1 MDEKINNQSIE
12 RLDITCATIKKLKD
26 SKITKIGQ
34 LCKKSR
40 TDLKELS
47 FESYEINK
55 IDIELQLLGLN
66 LRGSL

>member
-12 RLDITCATIKKLKD
+12 RLDITCAAIKKLKD
-26 SKITKIGQ
+26 NKINKIGQ

-66 LRGSL
+66 LRNSY